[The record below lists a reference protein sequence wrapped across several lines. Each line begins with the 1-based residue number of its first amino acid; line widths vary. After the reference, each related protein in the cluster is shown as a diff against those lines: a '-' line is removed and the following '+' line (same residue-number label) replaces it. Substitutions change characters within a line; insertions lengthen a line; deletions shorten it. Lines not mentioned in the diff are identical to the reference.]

1 MDKRWF
7 SGRVL
12 AVRGGTLQGGGRLRR
27 QEEEAEEVDSKVE
40 ILHTFHILTF
50 YMPSISTHTAYVFL
64 HMLFIVYV
72 FHTTLHVQRLF
83 PCFAVYLLLARLMHT
98 HTTRRTFRNTL
109 LRHIVASRAVTVD
122 IRLRS
127 LVRSC
132 TALYVIY

>member
-1 MDKRWF
+1 MDKRWL

-27 QEEEAEEVDSKVE
+27 QEVE
-40 ILHTFHILTF
+40 PTSSALTVPHTQLHILTF

-122 IRLRS
+122 LLLRS

-132 TALYVIY
+132 TALHVIY

>member
-1 MDKRWF
+1 MDKRWL

-40 ILHTFHILTF
+40 ILHTFHILTL

-72 FHTTLHVQRLF
+72 FHTTLHVQRPFL
-83 PCFAVYLLLARLMHT
+83 CLAVYLLLAHLMHT
-98 HTTRRTFRNTL
+98 HYTS
-109 LRHIVASRAVTVD
+109 HITQHDTSTHC
-122 IRLRS
+122 S
-127 LVRSC
+127 
-132 TALYVIY
+132 